1 MNIHKG
7 RNLRICHVITRLI
20 IGGAQENTIFTV
32 EGLIEKGYNVELISG
47 KTEGPE
53 GSLVDYVKKKKIPLI
68 IIPELVRE
76 INPVKDII
84 AFLKLLSIF
93 KNKKYH
99 IVHTHSAK
107 AGILGRIASKIANS
121 KSIVIHT
128 VHGLPFHPYQP
139 FFLNF
144 LYIMIEKFTARFTD
158 CFITV
163 GEVMKE
169 KSLKEGIG
177 EEKKYRVIYSGFDVE
192 KYKNAEKK
200 RKEIREKFGIKDGE
214 KVIGMVGRLFHLKG
228 QEYLLEAFSKIVKEF
243 PDARLL
249 LVGDGILKN
258 KLKEYAKEKGIYNKV
273 IFAGLVPPS
282 EIPLYISAM
291 DIVAHTSLREGLPK
305 AVAQGFAGGKPVV
318 SFDIDGAREIVIDGK
333 TGFLVPPRDVSSLFK
348 KLLFLLQNEDIAIKM
363 GKEGRKII
371 EEKFPVKK
379 MVDEIERLYLELS
392 EKRFAE
398 MV

>member
-1 MNIHKG
+1 
-7 RNLRICHVITRLI
+7 
-20 IGGAQENTIFTV
+20 
-32 EGLIEKGYNVELISG
+32 
-47 KTEGPE
+47 
-53 GSLVDYVKKKKIPLI
+53 
-68 IIPELVRE
+68 
-76 INPVKDII
+76 
-84 AFLKLLSIF
+84 
-93 KNKKYH
+93 
-99 IVHTHSAK
+99 
-107 AGILGRIASKIANS
+107 
-121 KSIVIHT
+121 
-128 VHGLPFHPYQP
+128 
-139 FFLNF
+139 
-144 LYIMIEKFTARFTD
+144 
-158 CFITV
+158 
-163 GEVMKE
+163 
-169 KSLKEGIG
+169 
-177 EEKKYRVIYSGFDVE
+177 
-192 KYKNAEKK
+192 
-200 RKEIREKFGIKDGE
+200 
-214 KVIGMVGRLFHLKG
+214 MVGRLFHLKG